1 MKLAAVMIRTRRAT
15 FGATNRLQRLTTAM
29 FNTKT
34 VKLNHLTATEYD
46 YETFHIPPLM
56 SERTICIQDEGG
68 WSGVGGSAVEH

>member
-1 MKLAAVMIRTRRAT
+1 MHVNEAGGSHDSDAPRDFRRHE
-15 FGATNRLQRLTTAM
+15 LTTAM

-46 YETFHIPPLM
+46 YETFHILPLM